1 MVFLPCGTEEPV
13 MAIVGLILA
22 LGGAA
27 FGLSRSRR
35 AADGAGGYYE
45 SEVYAMTAI
54 SHRRFATASLI
65 FAGAFALLGAF
76 PIVSA
81 FPVLA
86 GYVLL
91 AVLYMTSFARGAQ
104 EEDQP

>member
-1 MVFLPCGTEEPV
+1 
-13 MAIVGLILA
+13 MAIIGLVLA

-27 FGLSRSRR
+27 LGLARSR
-35 AADGAGGYYE
+35 AVGGYYE
-45 SEVYAMTAI
+45 SDVYGMTAV
-54 SHRRFATASLI
+54 SHRRFATASLL

-76 PIVSA
+76 PIVPV

-91 AVLYMTSFARGAQ
+91 AILYATSFARGAQ
-104 EEDQP
+104 EEDGP